1 MFVFNK
7 EQKWNLDQRMLCRAE
22 LCTITR
28 TLRACFHAGLRS
40 LSGTPHRAQNA
51 PCLGYLRLYQLKT
64 RVQTMG
70 DQNTE
75 TLLCTIKHP
84 FSLKRRRHLNFFFLN
99 YRFHNGKV
107 DRYLSSF
114 SGSVL
119 TQAATC
125 PPSAGAAFLVSH
137 AGSPSLHAP
146 FSPTVRHEHRQP
158 SKGTQKQAPWP
169 RQSNVWFHNFFMDT
183 RDHD

>member
-1 MFVFNK
+1 MKPGPEDALPCWALHNHPYT
-7 EQKWNLDQRMLCRAE
+7 ESLLSR
-22 LCTITR
+22 R
-28 TLRACFHAGLRS
+28 TPEPLRNPSPRTECPV
-40 LSGTPHRAQNA
+40 SGIS
-51 PCLGYLRLYQLKT
+51 
-64 RVQTMG
+64 
-70 DQNTE
+70 E
-75 TLLCTIKHP
+75 TLPAKDESSNNGGSKHRDAALYNKAP
-84 FSLKRRRHLNFFFLN
+84 FFPQKEKASQLFFLN

>member
-28 TLRACFHAGLRS
+28 TLIACFSR
-40 LSGTPHRAQNA
+40 RAQE
-51 PCLGYLRLYQLKT
+51 PLRDPLP
-64 RVQTMG
+64 RPECPVSG
-70 DQNTE
+70 ISE
-75 TLLCTIKHP
+75 TLPAKDESSNNGGSKHRDAALYNKSTLFP
-84 FSLKRRRHLNFFFLN
+84 SKGEGISTFFFN

-119 TQAATC
+119 TQAAT
-125 PPSAGAAFLVSH
+125 FLVSH
-137 AGSPSLHAP
+137 AGSPSLHVP
-146 FSPTVRHEHRQP
+146 FFPTLWREHRQL

-169 RQSNVWFHNFFMDT
+169 RQSNVWFHNLVMDT